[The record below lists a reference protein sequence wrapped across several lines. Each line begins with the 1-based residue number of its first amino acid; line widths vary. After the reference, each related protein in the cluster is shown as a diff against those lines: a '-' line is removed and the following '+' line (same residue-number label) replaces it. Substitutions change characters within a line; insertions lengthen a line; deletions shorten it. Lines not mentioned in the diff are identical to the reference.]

1 MRIFSGIQPTGDKHL
16 GNYIGGFRQYAQ
28 TQEQGEA
35 FFCIVD
41 LHSIT
46 VEHDPRDLHDRTLDL
61 FAMLLATGLD
71 PERSTVFAQ
80 SHVTAHAE
88 ASWLLSAVTSY
99 GQLGR
104 MTQFKDK
111 ADRREFVSAGLFT
124 YPVLMAG
131 DILLYQTHR
140 VPIGDDQRQ
149 HLELARDVAERFNA
163 RFGET
168 FVVPEGIYP
177 EVGARIMDLQEPTRK
192 MSTTGGTEQ
201 GTIKLLDEPDAIRKK
216 FRSAV
221 TDSGREIR
229 RAPDKPGVGNLI
241 DILSVATAAYAGGG
255 RGGVRGIGLRRPQAR
270 RRRGRRRAARPGA
283 RALPRASRRRAGAS
297 PPPRRRRR
305 QGPRRLRADDRG
317 DVRADGLRE
326 ARDRMIKTLAI
337 SAVVLAVA
345 IVGGVL
351 HFTDADPVVTFVVC
365 GIALG
370 GVAWTIGIATESVGA
385 RYGPAVTGALQSTLG
400 NLPELFIVLFALS
413 AGELVVAQFSI
424 LGSLFANALLV
435 LGLAIATG
443 SARRADGTMSFG
455 ARLPN
460 DTATLLLLAVFL
472 ISILGLSD
480 QVGDSASHHQVE
492 ISVVGA
498 ICLLIVYAAWLVGYL
513 RSDRTS
519 EAALVEPKHGA
530 LPFQAAIVLLA
541 VSGIA
546 AAFVSDWFVHALDP
560 AVEAIGISK
569 AFTGLVIVAIAGNA
583 VENVVAVQLAWKGQ
597 NDLAISVV
605 KNSVAQIACFLW
617 PVLVILSLFF
627 AERLTFVVEPV
638 YLGALALTA
647 IALWQVT
654 GDGKAVLF
662 EGLALVSL
670 YVVLATLVWFE

>member
-1 MRIFSGIQPTGDKHL
+1 
-16 GNYIGGFRQYAQ
+16 
-28 TQEQGEA
+28 
-35 FFCIVD
+35 
-41 LHSIT
+41 
-46 VEHDPRDLHDRTLDL
+46 
-61 FAMLLATGLD
+61 
-71 PERSTVFAQ
+71 
-80 SHVTAHAE
+80 
-88 ASWLLSAVTSY
+88 
-99 GQLGR
+99 
-104 MTQFKDK
+104 
-111 ADRREFVSAGLFT
+111 
-124 YPVLMAG
+124 
-131 DILLYQTHR
+131 
-140 VPIGDDQRQ
+140 
-149 HLELARDVAERFNA
+149 
-163 RFGET
+163 
-168 FVVPEGIYP
+168 
-177 EVGARIMDLQEPTRK
+177 
-192 MSTTGGTEQ
+192 
-201 GTIKLLDEPDAIRKK
+201 
-216 FRSAV
+216 
-221 TDSGREIR
+221 
-229 RAPDKPGVGNLI
+229 
-241 DILSVATAAYAGGG
+241 
-255 RGGVRGIGLRRPQAR
+255 
-270 RRRGRRRAARPGA
+270 
-283 RALPRASRRRAGAS
+283 
-297 PPPRRRRR
+297 
-305 QGPRRLRADDRG
+305 
-317 DVRADGLRE
+317 
-326 ARDRMIKTLAI
+326 MIKTLAI
-337 SAVVLAVA
+337 TAVVLGVAV
-345 IVGGVL
+345 VGGVL
-351 HFTDADPVVTFVVC
+351 HFADADPVVTFVVC

-435 LGLAIATG
+435 LGMAIAAG
-443 SARRADGTMSFG
+443 STRQPDGTMSFG

-498 ICLLIVYAAWLVGYL
+498 VCLLVVYGAWLIGYL

-530 LPFQAAIVLLA
+530 LPFQLAIVLLA
-541 VSGIA
+541 VSGVA

>member
-1 MRIFSGIQPTGDKHL
+1 
-16 GNYIGGFRQYAQ
+16 
-28 TQEQGEA
+28 
-35 FFCIVD
+35 
-41 LHSIT
+41 
-46 VEHDPRDLHDRTLDL
+46 
-61 FAMLLATGLD
+61 
-71 PERSTVFAQ
+71 
-80 SHVTAHAE
+80 
-88 ASWLLSAVTSY
+88 
-99 GQLGR
+99 
-104 MTQFKDK
+104 
-111 ADRREFVSAGLFT
+111 
-124 YPVLMAG
+124 
-131 DILLYQTHR
+131 
-140 VPIGDDQRQ
+140 
-149 HLELARDVAERFNA
+149 
-163 RFGET
+163 
-168 FVVPEGIYP
+168 
-177 EVGARIMDLQEPTRK
+177 
-192 MSTTGGTEQ
+192 
-201 GTIKLLDEPDAIRKK
+201 
-216 FRSAV
+216 
-221 TDSGREIR
+221 
-229 RAPDKPGVGNLI
+229 
-241 DILSVATAAYAGGG
+241 
-255 RGGVRGIGLRRPQAR
+255 
-270 RRRGRRRAARPGA
+270 
-283 RALPRASRRRAGAS
+283 
-297 PPPRRRRR
+297 
-305 QGPRRLRADDRG
+305 
-317 DVRADGLRE
+317 
-326 ARDRMIKTLAI
+326 MIKTLAI

-385 RYGPAVTGALQSTLG
+385 RFGPAVTGALQSTLG

-443 SARRADGTMSFG
+443 STRQPDGTMSFG

-498 ICLLIVYAAWLVGYL
+498 VCLLIVYGAWLVGYL
-513 RSDRTS
+513 RSDKTS
-519 EAALVEPKHGA
+519 EAALVEPNHGA

-662 EGLALVSL
+662 EGMALVSL

>member
-1 MRIFSGIQPTGDKHL
+1 
-16 GNYIGGFRQYAQ
+16 
-28 TQEQGEA
+28 
-35 FFCIVD
+35 
-41 LHSIT
+41 
-46 VEHDPRDLHDRTLDL
+46 
-61 FAMLLATGLD
+61 
-71 PERSTVFAQ
+71 
-80 SHVTAHAE
+80 
-88 ASWLLSAVTSY
+88 
-99 GQLGR
+99 
-104 MTQFKDK
+104 
-111 ADRREFVSAGLFT
+111 
-124 YPVLMAG
+124 
-131 DILLYQTHR
+131 
-140 VPIGDDQRQ
+140 
-149 HLELARDVAERFNA
+149 
-163 RFGET
+163 
-168 FVVPEGIYP
+168 
-177 EVGARIMDLQEPTRK
+177 
-192 MSTTGGTEQ
+192 
-201 GTIKLLDEPDAIRKK
+201 
-216 FRSAV
+216 
-221 TDSGREIR
+221 
-229 RAPDKPGVGNLI
+229 
-241 DILSVATAAYAGGG
+241 
-255 RGGVRGIGLRRPQAR
+255 
-270 RRRGRRRAARPGA
+270 
-283 RALPRASRRRAGAS
+283 
-297 PPPRRRRR
+297 
-305 QGPRRLRADDRG
+305 
-317 DVRADGLRE
+317 
-326 ARDRMIKTLAI
+326 MIKTLAI

-513 RSDRTS
+513 RSDKTS

>member
-1 MRIFSGIQPTGDKHL
+1 
-16 GNYIGGFRQYAQ
+16 
-28 TQEQGEA
+28 
-35 FFCIVD
+35 
-41 LHSIT
+41 
-46 VEHDPRDLHDRTLDL
+46 
-61 FAMLLATGLD
+61 
-71 PERSTVFAQ
+71 
-80 SHVTAHAE
+80 
-88 ASWLLSAVTSY
+88 
-99 GQLGR
+99 
-104 MTQFKDK
+104 
-111 ADRREFVSAGLFT
+111 
-124 YPVLMAG
+124 
-131 DILLYQTHR
+131 
-140 VPIGDDQRQ
+140 
-149 HLELARDVAERFNA
+149 
-163 RFGET
+163 
-168 FVVPEGIYP
+168 
-177 EVGARIMDLQEPTRK
+177 
-192 MSTTGGTEQ
+192 
-201 GTIKLLDEPDAIRKK
+201 
-216 FRSAV
+216 
-221 TDSGREIR
+221 
-229 RAPDKPGVGNLI
+229 
-241 DILSVATAAYAGGG
+241 
-255 RGGVRGIGLRRPQAR
+255 
-270 RRRGRRRAARPGA
+270 
-283 RALPRASRRRAGAS
+283 
-297 PPPRRRRR
+297 
-305 QGPRRLRADDRG
+305 
-317 DVRADGLRE
+317 
-326 ARDRMIKTLAI
+326 MIKTLAI
-337 SAVVLAVA
+337 TAVVLAVA
-345 IVGGVL
+345 VVGGVL
-351 HFTDADPVVTFVVC
+351 HFADADPVVTFVVC

-385 RYGPAVTGALQSTLG
+385 RFGPAVTGALQSTLG

-435 LGLAIATG
+435 LGLTIAAG
-443 SARRADGTMSFG
+443 SSRQPDGTMSFG

-513 RSDRTS
+513 RSDKTS

>member
-1 MRIFSGIQPTGDKHL
+1 
-16 GNYIGGFRQYAQ
+16 
-28 TQEQGEA
+28 
-35 FFCIVD
+35 
-41 LHSIT
+41 
-46 VEHDPRDLHDRTLDL
+46 
-61 FAMLLATGLD
+61 
-71 PERSTVFAQ
+71 
-80 SHVTAHAE
+80 
-88 ASWLLSAVTSY
+88 
-99 GQLGR
+99 
-104 MTQFKDK
+104 
-111 ADRREFVSAGLFT
+111 
-124 YPVLMAG
+124 
-131 DILLYQTHR
+131 
-140 VPIGDDQRQ
+140 
-149 HLELARDVAERFNA
+149 
-163 RFGET
+163 
-168 FVVPEGIYP
+168 
-177 EVGARIMDLQEPTRK
+177 
-192 MSTTGGTEQ
+192 
-201 GTIKLLDEPDAIRKK
+201 
-216 FRSAV
+216 
-221 TDSGREIR
+221 
-229 RAPDKPGVGNLI
+229 
-241 DILSVATAAYAGGG
+241 
-255 RGGVRGIGLRRPQAR
+255 
-270 RRRGRRRAARPGA
+270 
-283 RALPRASRRRAGAS
+283 
-297 PPPRRRRR
+297 
-305 QGPRRLRADDRG
+305 
-317 DVRADGLRE
+317 
-326 ARDRMIKTLAI
+326 MIKTLAI
-337 SAVVLAVA
+337 TAVVLAVA
-345 IVGGVL
+345 VVGGVL
-351 HFTDADPVVTFVVC
+351 HFADADPVVTFVVC

-435 LGLAIATG
+435 LGMAIAAG
-443 SARRADGTMSFG
+443 STRQPDGTMSFG

-498 ICLLIVYAAWLVGYL
+498 VCLLVVYGAWLIGYL

-530 LPFQAAIVLLA
+530 LPFQLAIVLLA
-541 VSGIA
+541 VSGVA

-662 EGLALVSL
+662 EGMALVSL

>member
-1 MRIFSGIQPTGDKHL
+1 
-16 GNYIGGFRQYAQ
+16 
-28 TQEQGEA
+28 
-35 FFCIVD
+35 
-41 LHSIT
+41 
-46 VEHDPRDLHDRTLDL
+46 
-61 FAMLLATGLD
+61 
-71 PERSTVFAQ
+71 
-80 SHVTAHAE
+80 
-88 ASWLLSAVTSY
+88 
-99 GQLGR
+99 
-104 MTQFKDK
+104 
-111 ADRREFVSAGLFT
+111 
-124 YPVLMAG
+124 
-131 DILLYQTHR
+131 
-140 VPIGDDQRQ
+140 
-149 HLELARDVAERFNA
+149 
-163 RFGET
+163 
-168 FVVPEGIYP
+168 
-177 EVGARIMDLQEPTRK
+177 
-192 MSTTGGTEQ
+192 
-201 GTIKLLDEPDAIRKK
+201 
-216 FRSAV
+216 
-221 TDSGREIR
+221 
-229 RAPDKPGVGNLI
+229 
-241 DILSVATAAYAGGG
+241 
-255 RGGVRGIGLRRPQAR
+255 
-270 RRRGRRRAARPGA
+270 
-283 RALPRASRRRAGAS
+283 
-297 PPPRRRRR
+297 
-305 QGPRRLRADDRG
+305 
-317 DVRADGLRE
+317 
-326 ARDRMIKTLAI
+326 MIKTLAI

-351 HFTDADPVVTFVVC
+351 HFTEADPVVTFVVC

-385 RYGPAVTGALQSTLG
+385 KFGPAVTGALQSTLG

-435 LGLAIATG
+435 LGLTVAAG

-460 DTATLLLLAVFL
+460 DTATLMLLAVFL

-498 ICLLIVYAAWLVGYL
+498 VCLLIVYAAWLVGYL
-513 RSDRTS
+513 RSDKTS
-519 EAALVEPKHGA
+519 EAALVELKHGA

-541 VSGIA
+541 LSGVA

-662 EGLALVSL
+662 EGMALVSL

>member
-1 MRIFSGIQPTGDKHL
+1 
-16 GNYIGGFRQYAQ
+16 
-28 TQEQGEA
+28 
-35 FFCIVD
+35 
-41 LHSIT
+41 
-46 VEHDPRDLHDRTLDL
+46 
-61 FAMLLATGLD
+61 
-71 PERSTVFAQ
+71 
-80 SHVTAHAE
+80 
-88 ASWLLSAVTSY
+88 
-99 GQLGR
+99 
-104 MTQFKDK
+104 
-111 ADRREFVSAGLFT
+111 
-124 YPVLMAG
+124 
-131 DILLYQTHR
+131 
-140 VPIGDDQRQ
+140 
-149 HLELARDVAERFNA
+149 
-163 RFGET
+163 
-168 FVVPEGIYP
+168 
-177 EVGARIMDLQEPTRK
+177 
-192 MSTTGGTEQ
+192 
-201 GTIKLLDEPDAIRKK
+201 
-216 FRSAV
+216 
-221 TDSGREIR
+221 
-229 RAPDKPGVGNLI
+229 
-241 DILSVATAAYAGGG
+241 
-255 RGGVRGIGLRRPQAR
+255 
-270 RRRGRRRAARPGA
+270 
-283 RALPRASRRRAGAS
+283 
-297 PPPRRRRR
+297 
-305 QGPRRLRADDRG
+305 
-317 DVRADGLRE
+317 
-326 ARDRMIKTLAI
+326 MIKTLAI
-337 SAVVLAVA
+337 TAVVLAVA
-345 IVGGVL
+345 VVGGVL
-351 HFTDADPVVTFVVC
+351 HFADADPVVTFVVC

-385 RYGPAVTGALQSTLG
+385 RFGPAVTGALQSTLG

-424 LGSLFANALLV
+424 LGSLFANALFV
-435 LGLAIATG
+435 LGLTVAAG
-443 SARRADGTMSFG
+443 STRRADGTMSFG

-460 DTATLLLLAVFL
+460 DTATLMLLAVFL

-541 VSGIA
+541 VAGVA

-654 GDGKAVLF
+654 GDGEAVLF